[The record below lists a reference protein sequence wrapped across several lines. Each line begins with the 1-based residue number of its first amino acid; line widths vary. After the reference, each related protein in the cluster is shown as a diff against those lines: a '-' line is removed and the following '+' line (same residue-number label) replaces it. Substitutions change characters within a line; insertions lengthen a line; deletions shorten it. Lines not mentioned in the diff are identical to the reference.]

1 MGKQITMQTCVNL
14 AVLPAAQQRVRAK
27 LQAVVGGRWP
37 AVEVHLLD
45 LSGCGD
51 QK

>member
-1 MGKQITMQTCVNL
+1 MGKQISMQTCVNL
-14 AVLPAAQQRVRAK
+14 AVLPAAQQCVSAE

-37 AVEVHLLD
+37 AVKVHLLD
-45 LSGCGD
+45 LDGWGD